1 MLLLIVN
8 LFACGDKS
16 TDTGTE
22 TTDTSTTDTADTT
35 ETDPC
40 APLEGL
46 DGIGMTGEI
55 IFADGTEAQ
64 GNVRVQMCNA
74 DTCYVAKW
82 GDSGF
87 CFPEGTLP
95 SDMPYA
101 FDIVPTI
108 DADKYANPLTI
119 LTPTESFA
127 LTSPLVLPEFTHTGS
142 TDTDFDAGNGLVVSN
157 LDGTTETIMSTSI
170 DLESGGLPLEH
181 VAPEKVLAGWYF
193 GPFDTHLETG
203 ATLMWSNE
211 NIVSGTT
218 YQIHNGDYENQSWQI
233 TESTASSDGVLEVPM
248 GLTILSSLLI
258 TE

>member
-1 MLLLIVN
+1 MAN
-8 LFACGDKS
+8 LFACGEKS
-16 TDTGTE
+16 TDTATD
-22 TTDTSTTDTADTT
+22 TTDTTDTVDTT

-46 DGIGMTGEI
+46 DGLGMTGEI
-55 IFADGTEAQ
+55 VFADGTEAK

-82 GDSGF
+82 NDSGF

-95 SDMPYA
+95 SNMPYA

-119 LTPTESFA
+119 LTPTESFT
-127 LTSPLVLPEFTHTGS
+127 LTAPLVIPEFTHAGPTN
-142 TDTDFDAGNGLVVSN
+142 TNFDAGNGLMVSN
-157 LDGTTETIMSTSI
+157 LDGTTETIMSASI

-181 VAPEKVLAGWYF
+181 VAIDKVLAGWYF
-193 GPFDTHLETG
+193 GPFDTHLQTG
-203 ATLMWSNE
+203 ATLIWTNE
-211 NIVSGTT
+211 NIVTGAT
-218 YQIHNGDYENQSWQI
+218 YQIHNGDYESQSWQVTEI
-233 TESTASSDGVLEVPM
+233 TAIEDDILEVPL

-258 TE
+258 TQ